1 MNKTDFLE
9 NLKKGLGSISGNER
23 QSVLD
28 YYDEMISDRVENGKT
43 EEEAVA
49 ELGSPESV
57 VENILAEF
65 AVSREKNMKKYE
77 KTERKVRI
85 DGKSKLKVKCEIEKI
100 NVTATDGNE
109 IAFTYYE
116 GKKLQHDLTDKD
128 GEVVLET
135 RDKSWFFRNRFGLD
149 EEVLTIDVAVPREF
163 SGNLILEAATGAIN
177 VRDLLFIKELKA
189 EASTGSVRAENLKAE
204 KATFGASTG
213 SVTVNGA
220 EILGDAEIKATT
232 GSVKAENFK
241 AGGRLAMSVTTGSL
255 KCDAEA
261 AKLTLKST
269 TGGVNFSV
277 KNADEIYVKCTTGSV
292 KGTVSGAESEYDIHS
307 STTTGKSNL
316 AERTGT
322 AGKKL
327 TVITTTGSINV
338 NFV

>member
-9 NLKKGLGSISGNER
+9 KLKKGLAPISGNER

-28 YYDEMISDRVENGKT
+28 YYDEMISDRIENGKT

-65 AVSREKNMKKYE
+65 AVSGEKNMKKYE
-77 KTERKVRI
+77 KTERKVGI

-116 GKKLQHDLTDKD
+116 GEKLQHDLTDKD

-135 RDKSWFFRNRFGLD
+135 RNKTWFFRRFGLD
-149 EEVLTIDVAVPREF
+149 NDMFTIDVAVPRAF
-163 SGNLILEAATGAIN
+163 SGDLVLEAATGAIN
-177 VRDLLFIKELKA
+177 VRDLLKVKELRAKV
-189 EASTGSVRAENLKAE
+189 STGSVRAENLKAE
-204 KATFGASTG
+204 KAFFETSTG
-213 SVTVNGA
+213 SITVSGA

-232 GSVKAENFK
+232 GSVKAENVK
-241 AGGRLAMSVTTGSL
+241 AGGRLEVNVTTGSL

-261 AKLTLKST
+261 GKLALKAT
-269 TGGVNFSV
+269 TGDVKFSV
-277 KNADEIYVKCTTGSV
+277 KNADEIYVKCTMGSV

-307 STTTGKSNL
+307 SATMGKSNL
-316 AERTGT
+316 SERTGT
-322 AGKKL
+322 TGKKL

-338 NFV
+338 NFE

>member
-1 MNKTDFLE
+1 MNKIDFLE
-9 NLKKGLGSISGNER
+9 KLKKGLAPISGNER

-28 YYDEMISDRVENGKT
+28 YYDEMISDRIENGKT

-65 AVSREKNMKKYE
+65 AVSGEKNMKKYE
-77 KTERKVRI
+77 KTERKVGI

-116 GKKLQHDLTDKD
+116 GEKLQHDLTDKD

-135 RDKSWFFRNRFGLD
+135 RNKTWFFRRFGLD
-149 EEVLTIDVAVPREF
+149 NDMFTIDVAVPRTF
-163 SGNLILEAATGAIN
+163 SGDLILEAATGAIN
-177 VRDLLFIKELKA
+177 VRDLLKVKELRAKV
-189 EASTGSVRAENLKAE
+189 STGSVRAENLKAE
-204 KATFGASTG
+204 KVFFETSTG
-213 SVTVNGA
+213 SITVSGA

-232 GSVKAENFK
+232 GSVKAENVK
-241 AGGRLAMSVTTGSL
+241 AGGRLEVNVTTGSL

-261 AKLTLKST
+261 GKLALKAT
-269 TGGVNFSV
+269 TGDVKFSV
-277 KNADEIYVKCTTGSV
+277 KNADEIYVKCTMGSV

-307 STTTGKSNL
+307 SATMGKSNL
-316 AERTGT
+316 SERTGT
-322 AGKKL
+322 TGKKL

-338 NFV
+338 NFE

>member
-9 NLKKGLGSISGNER
+9 KLKKGLAPISGNER

-28 YYDEMISDRVENGKT
+28 YYDEMISDRIENGKT

-65 AVSREKNMKKYE
+65 AVSGEKNMKKYE
-77 KTERKVRI
+77 KTERKVGI

-116 GKKLQHDLTDKD
+116 GEKLQHDLTDKD

-135 RDKSWFFRNRFGLD
+135 RNKTWFFRRFGLD
-149 EEVLTIDVAVPREF
+149 KDMFMIDVAVPRAF
-163 SGNLILEAATGAIN
+163 SGDLILEAATGAIN
-177 VRDLLFIKELKA
+177 VRDLLKVKELRAKV
-189 EASTGSVRAENLKAE
+189 STGSVRAENLKAE
-204 KATFGASTG
+204 KAFFETSTG
-213 SVTVNGA
+213 SITVSGA

-232 GSVKAENFK
+232 GSVKAENVK
-241 AGGRLAMSVTTGSL
+241 AGGRLEVNVTTGSL

-261 AKLTLKST
+261 EKIALKAT
-269 TGGVNFSV
+269 TGDVKFSV
-277 KNADEIYVKCTTGSV
+277 KNADEIYVKCTMGSV
-292 KGTVSGAESEYDIHS
+292 KDTVSGAESEYDIHS
-307 STTTGKSNL
+307 SATMGKSNL
-316 AERTGT
+316 SERTGT
-322 AGKKL
+322 TGKKL

-338 NFV
+338 NFE

>member
-9 NLKKGLGSISGNER
+9 KLKKGLAPISGNER

-28 YYDEMISDRVENGKT
+28 YYDEMISDRIENGKT

-65 AVSREKNMKKYE
+65 AVSGEKNMKKYE
-77 KTERKVRI
+77 KTERKVGI

-116 GKKLQHDLTDKD
+116 GEKLQHDLTDKD

-135 RDKSWFFRNRFGLD
+135 RNKTWFFRRFGLD
-149 EEVLTIDVAVPREF
+149 NDMFTIDVAVPRAF
-163 SGNLILEAATGAIN
+163 SGDLVLEAATGAIN
-177 VRDLLFIKELKA
+177 VRDLLKVKELRAKV
-189 EASTGSVRAENLKAE
+189 STGSVRAENLKAG
-204 KATFGASTG
+204 KAFFETSTG
-213 SVTVNGA
+213 SITVSGA

-232 GSVKAENFK
+232 GSVKAENVK
-241 AGGRLAMSVTTGSL
+241 AGGRLEVNVTTGSL

-261 AKLTLKST
+261 GKLALKAT
-269 TGGVNFSV
+269 TGDVKFSV
-277 KNADEIYVKCTTGSV
+277 KNADEIYVKCTMGSV

-307 STTTGKSNL
+307 SATMGKSNL
-316 AERTGT
+316 SERTGT
-322 AGKKL
+322 TGKKL

-338 NFV
+338 NFE

>member
-9 NLKKGLGSISGNER
+9 KLKKGLAPISGSER

-28 YYDEMISDRVENGKT
+28 YYDEMISDRIENGKT

-65 AVSREKNMKKYE
+65 AVSGEKNMKKYE
-77 KTERKVRI
+77 KIERKVGI

-109 IAFTYYE
+109 IVFTYYE
-116 GKKLQHDLTDKD
+116 GEKLQHDLTDKD

-135 RDKSWFFRNRFGLD
+135 RSKIWFFRRFGLGKD
-149 EEVLTIDVAVPREF
+149 MLTIDVAVPRAF
-163 SGNLILEAATGAIN
+163 SGDLILEAATGAIN
-177 VRDLLFIKELKA
+177 VRDLLKVKELRAKV
-189 EASTGSVRAENLKAE
+189 STGSVRAENLKEE
-204 KATFGASTG
+204 KAFFETSTG
-213 SVTVNGA
+213 SITVSGV

-232 GSVKAENFK
+232 GSVKAENIK
-241 AGGRLAMSVTTGSL
+241 AGGRLEMTVTTGSL

-261 AKLTLKST
+261 EKIALKAT
-269 TGGVNFSV
+269 TGDVKFSV
-277 KNADEIYVKCTTGSV
+277 KNADEIYVKCTMGSV

-307 STTTGKSNL
+307 SATMGKSNL
-316 AERTGT
+316 VERTGT
-322 AGKKL
+322 TGKKL

-338 NFV
+338 NFE

>member
-28 YYDEMISDRVENGKT
+28 YYDEMISDGVENGKT

-65 AVSREKNMKKYE
+65 AVSGEKNMKKYE
-77 KTERKVRI
+77 KTERKVGI
-85 DGKSKLKVKCEIEKI
+85 DGKRKLKVKCEIEKI

-109 IAFTYYE
+109 IVFTYYE

-163 SGNLILEAATGAIN
+163 SGDLILEAATGAIN
-177 VRDLLFIKELKA
+177 VRDLLCIKDLKA
-189 EASTGSVRAENLKAE
+189 EASTGSVCAENLKAE
-204 KATFGASTG
+204 KATFATSTG
-213 SVTVNGA
+213 SVTVSGA
-220 EILGDAEIKATT
+220 EILGDAEIKAST

-241 AGGRLAMSVTTGSL
+241 AGGHLAMSVTTGSL

-292 KGTVSGAESEYDIHS
+292 KGTVSGVKSEYDIHS
-307 STTTGKSNL
+307 STIIGKSNL

-338 NFV
+338 NFE

>member
-9 NLKKGLGSISGNER
+9 KLKKGLAPISGNER

-28 YYDEMISDRVENGKT
+28 YYDEMISDRIENGKT

-65 AVSREKNMKKYE
+65 AVSGEKNMKKYE
-77 KTERKVRI
+77 KTERKVGI

-109 IAFTYYE
+109 IVFTYYE
-116 GKKLQHDLTDKD
+116 GEKLQHDLTDKD

-135 RDKSWFFRNRFGLD
+135 RNKTWFFRRFGLD
-149 EEVLTIDVAVPREF
+149 KDMFMIDVAVPRAF
-163 SGNLILEAATGAIN
+163 SGDLILEAATGAIN
-177 VRDLLFIKELKA
+177 VRDLLKVKELRAKV
-189 EASTGSVRAENLKAE
+189 STGSIRAEKLKAE
-204 KATFGASTG
+204 KAFFETSTG

-232 GSVKAENFK
+232 GSVKAENVK
-241 AGGRLAMSVTTGSL
+241 AGGRLEVNVTTGSL

-261 AKLTLKST
+261 GKLALKAT
-269 TGGVNFSV
+269 TGDVKFSV
-277 KNADEIYVKCTTGSV
+277 KNADEIYVKCAMGSV

-307 STTTGKSNL
+307 SATMGKSNL
-316 AERTGT
+316 SERTGT
-322 AGKKL
+322 TGKKL

-338 NFV
+338 NFE

>member
-9 NLKKGLGSISGNER
+9 KLKKGLAPISGNER

-28 YYDEMISDRVENGKT
+28 YYDEMISDRIENGKT

-65 AVSREKNMKKYE
+65 AVSGEKNMKKYE
-77 KTERKVRI
+77 KTERKVGI

-116 GKKLQHDLTDKD
+116 GEKLQHDLTDKD

-135 RDKSWFFRNRFGLD
+135 RNKTWFFRNRFGLD
-149 EEVLTIDVAVPREF
+149 NDMFTIDVAVPRAF
-163 SGNLILEAATGAIN
+163 SGDLILEAATGAIN
-177 VRDLLFIKELKA
+177 VGDLLKVKELRAKV
-189 EASTGSVRAENLKAE
+189 STGSIRAEKLKAE
-204 KATFGASTG
+204 KAFFEASTG

-232 GSVKAENFK
+232 GSVKAENVK
-241 AGGRLAMSVTTGSL
+241 AGGRLEVNVTTGSL
-255 KCDAEA
+255 RCDVEA
-261 AKLTLKST
+261 GKLALKAT
-269 TGGVNFSV
+269 TGDVKFSV
-277 KNADEIYVKCTTGSV
+277 KNADEIYVKCAMGSV

-307 STTTGKSNL
+307 SATMGKSNL
-316 AERTGT
+316 SERTGT
-322 AGKKL
+322 TGKKL

-338 NFV
+338 NFE

>member
-9 NLKKGLGSISGNER
+9 NLKKRLGSISGNER

-28 YYDEMISDRVENGKT
+28 YYDEMISDGVENGKT

-65 AVSREKNMKKYE
+65 AVSGEKNMQKYE

-116 GKKLQHDLTDKD
+116 GEKLQRDLTDKD

-163 SGNLILEAATGAIN
+163 SGDLILEAATSAIN
-177 VRDLLFIKELKA
+177 VRDLFKVKELRAKV
-189 EASTGSVRAENLKAE
+189 STGSVRAENLKAE
-204 KATFGASTG
+204 KAFFETSTG
-213 SVTVNGA
+213 SITVNGA

-232 GSVKAENFK
+232 GSVKAENVK
-241 AGGRLAMSVTTGSL
+241 AGGRLEVNVTTGSL

-261 AKLTLKST
+261 GKLALKAT
-269 TGGVNFSV
+269 TGNVKFSV
-277 KNADEIYVKCTTGSV
+277 KNADEIYVKCAMGSV

-307 STTTGKSNL
+307 SATMGKSNL
-316 AERTGT
+316 SERTGT
-322 AGKKL
+322 TGKKL

-338 NFV
+338 NFE

>member
-9 NLKKGLGSISGNER
+9 KLKKGLAPISGNER

-28 YYDEMISDRVENGKT
+28 YYDEMISDRIENGKT

-65 AVSREKNMKKYE
+65 AVSGEKNMKKYE
-77 KTERKVRI
+77 KTERKVGI
-85 DGKSKLKVKCEIEKI
+85 NGKSKLKVKCEIEKI

-116 GKKLQHDLTDKD
+116 SEKLQHDLTDKD

-135 RDKSWFFRNRFGLD
+135 RNKTWFFRRFGLD
-149 EEVLTIDVAVPREF
+149 KDMLTIDVAVPRAF
-163 SGNLILEAATGAIN
+163 SGDLILEAATGAIN
-177 VRDLLFIKELKA
+177 VRDLLKVKELRAKV
-189 EASTGSVRAENLKAE
+189 STGSVRAENLKAE
-204 KATFGASTG
+204 KAFFETSTG
-213 SVTVNGA
+213 SITVSGA
-220 EILGDAEIKATT
+220 EILGDAEIKTTT
-232 GSVKAENFK
+232 GSVKAENIK
-241 AGGRLAMSVTTGSL
+241 AGGRLEMTVTTGSL

-261 AKLTLKST
+261 EKLALKAT
-269 TGGVNFSV
+269 TGDVKFSA
-277 KNADEIYVKCTTGSV
+277 KNADEIYVKCTMGSV

-307 STTTGKSNL
+307 SATMGKSNL
-316 AERTGT
+316 SERTGT
-322 AGKKL
+322 TGKKL

-338 NFV
+338 NFE

>member
-9 NLKKGLGSISGNER
+9 KLKKGLAPISGNER

-28 YYDEMISDRVENGKT
+28 YYDEMISDRIENGKT

-65 AVSREKNMKKYE
+65 AVSGEKNMKKYE
-77 KTERKVRI
+77 KTERKVGI

-116 GKKLQHDLTDKD
+116 GEKLQHDLTDND

-135 RDKSWFFRNRFGLD
+135 RNKTWFFRRFGLD
-149 EEVLTIDVAVPREF
+149 NDMFTIDVAVPRAF
-163 SGNLILEAATGAIN
+163 SGDLILEAATGAIN
-177 VRDLLFIKELKA
+177 VRDLLKVKELRAKV
-189 EASTGSVRAENLKAE
+189 STGSVRAENLKAE
-204 KATFGASTG
+204 KVFFETSTG
-213 SVTVNGA
+213 SITVSGA

-232 GSVKAENFK
+232 GSVKAENVK
-241 AGGRLAMSVTTGSL
+241 AGGRLEVNVTTGSL

-261 AKLTLKST
+261 GKLALKAT
-269 TGGVNFSV
+269 TGDVKFSV
-277 KNADEIYVKCTTGSV
+277 KNADEIYVKCTMGSV

-316 AERTGT
+316 SERTGT

-338 NFV
+338 NFE

>member
-9 NLKKGLGSISGNER
+9 KLKKGLAPISGNER

-28 YYDEMISDRVENGKT
+28 YYDEMISDRIENGKT

-65 AVSREKNMKKYE
+65 AVSGEKNMKKYE
-77 KTERKVRI
+77 KTERKVGI
-85 DGKSKLKVKCEIEKI
+85 DGKRKLKVKCEIEKI

-116 GKKLQHDLTDKD
+116 GEKLQHDLTDKD

-135 RDKSWFFRNRFGLD
+135 RNKTWFFRNRFGLD
-149 EEVLTIDVAVPREF
+149 NDMVTIDVAVPRAF
-163 SGNLILEAATGAIN
+163 SGDLILEAATGAIN
-177 VRDLLFIKELKA
+177 VRDLLKVKELRAKV
-189 EASTGSVRAENLKAE
+189 STGSVRAENLKAE
-204 KATFGASTG
+204 KVFFETSTG
-213 SVTVNGA
+213 SVTVSGV

-232 GSVKAENFK
+232 GSVKAENIK
-241 AGGRLAMSVTTGSL
+241 AGGRLEINVTTGSL

-261 AKLTLKST
+261 GKLALKAT
-269 TGGVNFSV
+269 TGDVKFSV
-277 KNADEIYVKCTTGSV
+277 KNADEIYVKCTMGSV

-307 STTTGKSNL
+307 SATMGKSNL
-316 AERTGT
+316 SERTGT
-322 AGKKL
+322 TGKKL

-338 NFV
+338 NFE

>member
-1 MNKTDFLE
+1 MNKTDFFE
-9 NLKKGLGSISGNER
+9 KLKKGLAPISGNER

-28 YYDEMISDRVENGKT
+28 YYDEMISDRIENGKT

-65 AVSREKNMKKYE
+65 AVSGEKNMKKYE
-77 KTERKVRI
+77 KIERKVGI

-109 IAFTYYE
+109 IVFTYYE
-116 GKKLQHDLTDKD
+116 GEKLQHDLTDKD

-135 RDKSWFFRNRFGLD
+135 RNKTWFFRRFGLD
-149 EEVLTIDVAVPREF
+149 NDMFTIDVAVPRAF
-163 SGNLILEAATGAIN
+163 SGDLILEAATGAIN
-177 VRDLLFIKELKA
+177 VRDLLKVKELRAKV
-189 EASTGSVRAENLKAE
+189 STGSVRVENLKAE
-204 KATFGASTG
+204 KAFFETSTG
-213 SVTVNGA
+213 SITVSSA

-232 GSVKAENFK
+232 GSVKAENVK
-241 AGGRLAMSVTTGSL
+241 VGGRLEVNVTTGSL

-261 AKLTLKST
+261 EKIALKAT
-269 TGGVNFSV
+269 TGDVKFSA
-277 KNADEIYVKCTTGSV
+277 KNADEIYVKCTMGSV

-307 STTTGKSNL
+307 SATMGKSNL
-316 AERTGT
+316 SERTGT
-322 AGKKL
+322 TGKKL

-338 NFV
+338 NFE

>member
-9 NLKKGLGSISGNER
+9 KLKKGLAPISGNER

-28 YYDEMISDRVENGKT
+28 YYDEMISDRIENGKT

-65 AVSREKNMKKYE
+65 AVSGEKNMKKYE
-77 KTERKVRI
+77 KTERKVGI

-116 GKKLQHDLTDKD
+116 GEKLQHDLTDKD

-135 RDKSWFFRNRFGLD
+135 RNKTWFFRRFGLD
-149 EEVLTIDVAVPREF
+149 KDMFMIDVAVPRAF
-163 SGNLILEAATGAIN
+163 SGDLILEAATGAIN
-177 VRDLLFIKELKA
+177 VRDLLKVKELRAKV
-189 EASTGSVRAENLKAE
+189 STGSIRAENLKAE
-204 KATFGASTG
+204 KAVFETSTG
-213 SVTVNGA
+213 SITVNGA

-232 GSVKAENFK
+232 GSVKAENIK
-241 AGGRLAMSVTTGSL
+241 AGGRLEMTVTTGSL

-261 AKLTLKST
+261 GKLALKAT
-269 TGGVNFSV
+269 TGDVKFSV
-277 KNADEIYVKCTTGSV
+277 KNADEIYVKCTMGSV

-307 STTTGKSNL
+307 SATTGKSNL

-338 NFV
+338 NFE

>member
-1 MNKTDFLE
+1 MKKKEFLKK
-9 NLKKGLGSISGNER
+9 LKKGLAPMGGYER
-23 QSVLD
+23 QRVLD
-28 YYDEMISDRVENGKT
+28 YYDEMISDRIETGKT

-65 AVSREKNMKKYE
+65 AVSGEKNMKKYE
-77 KTERKVRI
+77 KTERKVGI

-116 GKKLQHDLTDKD
+116 GEKLQHDLTDKD

-135 RDKSWFFRNRFGLD
+135 RNKTWFFWNWFWLD
-149 EEVLTIDVAVPREF
+149 KDMLTIDVAVPRAF
-163 SGNLILEAATGAIN
+163 SGDLILEAATGAIN
-177 VRDLLFIKELKA
+177 VRDLLKVKELRVKV
-189 EASTGSVRAENLKAE
+189 STGSVRAENLKAE
-204 KATFGASTG
+204 KAFFETSTG
-213 SVTVNGA
+213 SITVSGA

-232 GSVKAENFK
+232 GSVKAENVK
-241 AGGRLAMSVTTGSL
+241 AGGRLEVNVTTGSL

-261 AKLTLKST
+261 EKLALKAT
-269 TGGVNFSV
+269 TGDVKFSV

-338 NFV
+338 NFE